1 MMTILLTLLLALT
14 IGLSFEVFR
23 LRKISGKNREV
34 TREQIEAQ
42 LKELEWV
49 DFEDGNLLAQT
60 GLPLDG
66 YIQRYNNK
74 YLASGKRTTYLENN
88 IALITL
94 TAEEAKKELR
104 AWQVE
109 QVYRLFK
116 HD

>member
-1 MMTILLTLLLALT
+1 MTTTIILSL
-14 IGLSFEVFR
+14 IGLC
-23 LRKISGKNREV
+23 LGQWHAIIKLQGGITRK
-34 TREQIEAQ
+34 QIEEH

-66 YIQRYNNK
+66 YIQKYNDK
-74 YLASGKRTTYLENN
+74 YLASGKRTTYVEND
-88 IALITL
+88 IARISPTI
-94 TAEEAKKELR
+94 EEAKKEIR

-116 HD
+116 HK

>member
-1 MMTILLTLLLALT
+1 MTTTIILSL
-14 IGLSFEVFR
+14 IGLC
-23 LRKISGKNREV
+23 LGQWHAIIKLQGGITRK
-34 TREQIEAQ
+34 QIEEH

-60 GLPLDG
+60 GLPLDA

-74 YLASGKRTTYLENN
+74 YLASGKRTTYLEND
-88 IALITL
+88 IARITL